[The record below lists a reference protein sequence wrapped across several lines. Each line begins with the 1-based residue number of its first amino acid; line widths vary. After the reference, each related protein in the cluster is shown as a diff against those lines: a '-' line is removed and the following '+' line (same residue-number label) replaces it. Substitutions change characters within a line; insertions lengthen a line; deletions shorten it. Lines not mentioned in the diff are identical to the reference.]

1 MAKITSLGVGS
12 GLDLTGLL
20 EQLRG
25 AERQK
30 LVPITQQKT
39 QQEAKISGYGQLKSA
54 MSQFQ
59 TSVNK
64 LNDPKLYQSLSTEIR
79 GGTAI
84 KATASSEATAGRYD
98 VEVTQLARAG
108 SLATNSIQGDDAL
121 TQGLTEAGA
130 SLTLTFGKDAD
141 NNDIT
146 RTIALT
152 EGSSLEDIR
161 DQINDF
167 DFEEGPKVNASI
179 VNDGSGY
186 RLALNSAKTG
196 EEGSING
203 MAFSGLAGGVVLA
216 SDANTAYEGRNAN
229 LKVNGIAITSETNS
243 VQGAIAGVTLNVEK
257 VTEADSPNTVVVAR
271 NTLAVREAVEGFVKG
286 YNDLKAKIGELTAF
300 NGGGDAAGDLI
311 GDRAVRSI
319 ESQLRSALVGNVPG
333 GDISRLSDIGIELK
347 KDGTLELD
355 STKMSDAV
363 ANNQDA
369 VAAFFASD
377 SDDAGMGGQ
386 VSAVLDR
393 VLSENGALGSA
404 QRSAEGRVE
413 SLDSRFERMETSIER
428 TVERY
433 RKQFTQLDMMMSQMN
448 SPSGYLFQQLDM
460 MNSQMANRR

>member
-1 MAKITSLGVGS
+1 MATITSLGVGS

-30 LVPITQQKT
+30 LTPITQQKV
-39 QQEAKISGYGQLKSA
+39 QQEAKISGYGQLQNA
-54 MSQFQ
+54 LSQFQ

-84 KATASSEATAGRYD
+84 KATASSEATAGRFD
-98 VEVTQLARAG
+98 VEVSQLARAG

-121 TQGLTEAGA
+121 TKGLTGAGA
-130 SLTLTFGKDAD
+130 NLTLTFGNDASGVP
-141 NNDIT
+141 IT
-146 RTIALT
+146 RDIALT
-152 EGSSLEDIR
+152 EGSTLEGIR
-161 DQINDF
+161 DQVNNF
-167 DFEEGPKVNASI
+167 DFGDGPKVTASI

-186 RLALNSAKTG
+186 RLALNSATTG
-196 EEGSING
+196 QKSSING
-203 MAFSGLAGGVVLA
+203 MDFTGLAAGVVLA
-216 SDANTAYEGRNAN
+216 SDAATAYEGRNAA
-229 LKVNGIAITSETNS
+229 LKVNGIAITSETNR
-243 VQGAIAGVTLNVEK
+243 VEGAIAGVTLNLEK
-257 VTEADSPNTVVVAR
+257 VTEPGSPNTVVVAR

-286 YNDLKAKIGELTAF
+286 YNDLKTKIGELTAF

-311 GDRAVRSI
+311 GDRAVRAI

-333 GDISRLSDIGIELK
+333 GDITRLSDMGIELK
-347 KDGTLELD
+347 KDGSLELD
-355 STKMSDAV
+355 TTKMSEAV

-377 SDDAGMGGQ
+377 SAEAGMGGQ
-386 VSAVLDR
+386 VSGVLDR
-393 VLSENGALGSA
+393 VLGENGALGSA

-413 SLDSRFERMETSIER
+413 SLNSRFERMETSIER
-428 TVERY
+428 TVDRY

-448 SPSGYLFQQLDM
+448 SASGYLFQQLDM
-460 MNSQMANRR
+460 MNSQMANR

>member
-1 MAKITSLGVGS
+1 MATITSLGVGS

-79 GGTAI
+79 GGNAI

-108 SLATNSIQGDDAL
+108 SLATNSIQGDNAL

-167 DFEEGPKVNASI
+167 DFEDGPKVNASI

-186 RLALNSAKTG
+186 RLALNSATTG

-203 MAFSGLAGGVVLA
+203 MDFTGLAGGVALA
-216 SDANTAYEGRNAN
+216 SDPDTAYEGRNAK

-243 VQGAIAGVTLNVEK
+243 VQGAIAGVTLNLEK

-300 NGGGDAAGDLI
+300 NGGGDAAGGLI

-369 VAAFFASD
+369 VAAFFAGD
-377 SDDAGMGGQ
+377 SDKAGMGGQ
-386 VSAVLDR
+386 VSEVLDR

-404 QRSAEGRVE
+404 KRSAEGRVE

-448 SPSGYLFQQLDM
+448 STSGYLFQQLDM
-460 MNSQMANRR
+460 MNSQMANRK